1 MLKKVRFPNTAK
13 VQVHNANPISYLNVK
28 MDFQLKAAQILRA
41 YGHVD
46 SLHLCWHYVRKGL
59 RKRNIKV
66 DFHRRVLI
74 LRAYERDPSVA
85 LHVEKHVQT
94 ACLKRL
100 IRIQLLRLQQFI
112 IFTINSESKTN

>member
-1 MLKKVRFPNTAK
+1 
-13 VQVHNANPISYLNVK
+13 
-28 MDFQLKAAQILRA
+28 MDFQLKVAQILRA

-74 LRAYERDPSVA
+74 LRAYERDPSVDPNSTFTFTTV
-85 LHVEKHVQT
+85 HY
-94 ACLKRL
+94 
-100 IRIQLLRLQQFI
+100 IYNQF
-112 IFTINSESKTN
+112 